1 MGKEYKF
8 REYSIFAAMW
18 FSTPHTL
25 LFYRK
30 MIYRLLYFLIF
41 SCVMTSCSLLKP
53 VAPMADKIDDGPFMK
68 QVSITVESTAPVKK
82 TSTVI
87 QANNLEIVD
96 KKDMGPFN
104 GIEDIEQIMPS
115 AFRYSLLLDIEV
127 EAIKNQRL
135 FEYITRWWATPYRIG
150 GNSFDGI
157 DCSGFVS
164 GITLET
170 FQKKLPRTSK
180 EQADFCTPI
189 KIEEIQEGDLVFF
202 HTRRGVVSHVGM
214 YLANN
219 KFIHASTSVGVTI
232 SDLNETYWKNRLGKI
247 GRIPL

>member
-1 MGKEYKF
+1 MIF
-8 REYSIFAAMW
+8 RVLYI
-18 FSTPHTL
+18 L
-25 LFYRK
+25 L
-30 MIYRLLYFLIF
+30 I
-41 SCVMTSCSLLKP
+41 SCILTSCSLLKP
-53 VAPMADKIDDGPFMK
+53 VALKDNKVDDGPFMK
-68 QVSITVESTAPVKK
+68 QVSITIQPTAPVKK
-82 TSTVI
+82 STTII
-87 QANNLEIVD
+87 QSNNIDLTD
-96 KKDMGPFN
+96 KKDMVAIS
-104 GIEDIEQIMPS
+104 GIEDIEQFMPS

-189 KIEEIQEGDLVFF
+189 NKDEIQEGDLVFF
-202 HTRRGVVSHVGM
+202 NTRGGISHVGM

-219 KFIHASTSVGVTI
+219 KFVHASTSVGVTI
-232 SDLNETYWKNRLGKI
+232 SDLNETYWKKRLVKI
-247 GRIPL
+247 GRIPSSQF

>member
-1 MGKEYKF
+1 
-8 REYSIFAAMW
+8 
-18 FSTPHTL
+18 
-25 LFYRK
+25 
-30 MIYRLLYFLIF
+30 
-41 SCVMTSCSLLKP
+41 MTSCSLLKP
-53 VAPMADKIDDGPFMK
+53 VAQKADKVDDGPFMK
-68 QVSITVESTAPVKK
+68 QVSIMVESSAPVTQ
-82 TSTVI
+82 TSSVI
-87 QANNLEIVD
+87 QANNFDVID
-96 KKDMGPFN
+96 KKDRVSFTR
-104 GIEDIEQIMPS
+104 IEDIEQFMPS

-135 FEYITRWWATPYRIG
+135 FEYISRWWATPYRIG

-189 KIEEIQEGDLVFF
+189 NKEEIQEGDLVFF

-219 KFIHASTSVGVTI
+219 KFVHASTSVGVTI
-232 SDLNETYWKNRLGKI
+232 SDLNETYWKNRLVKI
-247 GRIPL
+247 GRIPAP